1 MSVLLTPEVI
11 ILFIEDILLL
21 GFNTIAVVIAYRIY
35 KNFDLNNTSNKQYTL
50 EKQTYLAS
58 YIIKFSLYL
67 KIISF
72 LFFVFTLDKLS
83 NIIPGAMC
91 AVGVTTASDY
101 GIYLLL
107 FKMLNIYL
115 YGFWLLINN
124 NDMKREDFLFTKIK
138 FKYFLFIYFFFIVE
152 LVIQSLYFFD
162 INPQELVSC
171 CGTVFN
177 DVSTSAIGLL
187 AQLPNTITLP
197 LFYLVFVLLVITTI
211 KKRVMLNGVLNF
223 IFILI
228 SITTLISFFGT
239 YVYELPTHRC
249 PFCLLQSDYFYVGY
263 LMYTLLF
270 IGTFYGIANSFLK
283 TLIKLP
289 LNYCRISLIFNTTY
303 IVLVSIYPIR
313 FYFVNGVWL

>member
-11 ILFIEDILLL
+11 ILFIEDILLF
-21 GFNTIAVVIAYRIY
+21 GFNTIAFVIAYRIY
-35 KNFDLNNTSNKQYTL
+35 KNFNLNSTSNEQYTL

-83 NIIPGAMC
+83 NVIPGAMC
-91 AVGVTTASDY
+91 GVGVTTASDY
-101 GIYLLL
+101 GIYLLI

-124 NDMKREDFLFTKIK
+124 NDMKREDFPFTKIK
-138 FKYFLFIYFFFIVE
+138 FKYFLFIYFFFVIE
-152 LVIQSLYFFD
+152 LILQSLYFFD

-177 DVSTSAIGLL
+177 EVSTSAIGRLT
-187 AQLPNTITLP
+187 QIPNVISVP
-197 LFYLVFVLLVITTI
+197 LFYSLFLLLIFTALKKTVL
-211 KKRVMLNGVLNF
+211 LNGVLNF
-223 IFILI
+223 VFAII

-239 YVYELPTHRC
+239 YIYELPTHHC
-249 PFCLLQSDYFYVGY
+249 PFCILQSDYFYVGY
-263 LMYTLLF
+263 LLYTLLF
-270 IGTFYGIANSFLK
+270 VGTFFGIGIAFLK
-283 TLIKLP
+283 YLIKIP
-289 LNYCRISLIFNTTY
+289 LDYHKISIGFNTAY
-303 IVLVSIYPIR
+303 VVSVSFFPIN
-313 FYFVNGVWL
+313 YYLNNGVWL